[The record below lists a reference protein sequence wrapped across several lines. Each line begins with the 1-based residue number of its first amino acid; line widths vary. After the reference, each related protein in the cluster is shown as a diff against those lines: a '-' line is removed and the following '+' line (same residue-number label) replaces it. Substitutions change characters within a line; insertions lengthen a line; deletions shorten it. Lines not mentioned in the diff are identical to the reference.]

1 MDAPGSDPKKL
12 LHRVLMGPVVLEQ
25 VPSWL
30 ILGLLTGLA
39 AGVDAAWGDT
49 LPAGPVAAAWL
60 LFALLDWAL
69 LAGLPRKKLSF
80 GPVKPP
86 LLALAVLRSVVAALL
101 AIVGKPWLA
110 LSAMAAITT
119 LAWYGTWIEPLD
131 IRITE
136 RTLALPGWPAG
147 APPLRLLH
155 LSDLHLER
163 TGRREEKLVELID
176 SLAPDLICFSGDLL
190 NLSYNAD
197 PLAIANAR
205 AVVGRW
211 HAPLGVY
218 AVTGSPLVDLPWAAE
233 GILNNLPRLCWL
245 RDKAITLEAAGRPL
259 TLVGLNCNHD
269 PAVDGPKLRA
279 ALADSPPDSPVILI
293 YHTPD
298 LAPEAAAAGVDLQLS
313 GHTHG
318 GQIRFPFYGALL
330 TSSIY
335 RKRFEMGEYHL
346 PRNDRDPMTLYVSRG
361 IGTEGGAAPRAR
373 FLCRPEIILW
383 TLTANPA
390 TTLPQSPKTLDRSAN

>member
-1 MDAPGSDPKKL
+1 MDTPGSDPKKL
-12 LHRVLMGPVVLEQ
+12 LHRVLMRPVALER

-30 ILGLLTGLA
+30 ILGLLIGLA
-39 AGVDAAWGDT
+39 AGVDATWSGT
-49 LPAGPVAAAWL
+49 LPAGPAAAAWL

-69 LAGLPRKKLSF
+69 LAGLPRTERSF

-86 LLALAVLRSVVAALL
+86 LLALAVLRSIVAALL
-101 AIVGKPWLA
+101 AVAGKPWLA

-131 IRITE
+131 IRVTK
-136 RTLALPGWPAG
+136 RTLALQRWPAG

-163 TGRREEKLVELID
+163 AGRREEKLVKLID

-205 AVVGRW
+205 AVIGRW
-211 HAPLGVY
+211 RAPLGVY

-233 GILNNLPRLCWL
+233 EILKNLPKLRWL
-245 RDKAITLEAAGRPL
+245 RDEAITFDAAGRPL
-259 TLVGLNCNHD
+259 TLVGLNCTHQ

-279 ALADSPPDSPVILI
+279 ALADTPPDSPVILI

-318 GQIRFPFYGALL
+318 GQIRLPFYGALL

-346 PRNDRDPMTLYVSRG
+346 PRNGRDPMTLYVSRG

-373 FLCRPEIILW
+373 FLCRPEITLW
-383 TLTANPA
+383 TLTSDPT
-390 TTLPQSPKTLDRSAN
+390 TTLPQTPETHDRSAS